1 MSQVSWLEAVSGRS
15 IRSPWGIYL
24 HVPYCA
30 SRCGYCDF
38 NTYTAAELGPGV
50 SQSSYA
56 HALIGE
62 LRLARSALPD
72 APPVDT
78 IFIGGGTPTL
88 LGAAA
93 LVRILE
99 TVGSEFGL
107 AASAEITTEANPDSI
122 DRQGLEVLRNAG
134 FTRISFG
141 VQSLAPQVL
150 DTLERTH
157 TPGRSLAA
165 LREARQAGFEHIS
178 ADLIYGT
185 PGESD
190 DDLALSVDG
199 VLETGIDHLSA
210 YALIVEPGT
219 RLARQVGRGDIPLP
233 DDDIAADR
241 YEMVDRLATR
251 AGMQWY
257 EVSNWARPEGECR
270 HNLGYWRGAD
280 WWGAGPGAHGHLG
293 SLRWWNLKHPAAYTA
308 RIDAGELPVDG
319 WEALTADDARLEDA
333 MLRIRVRDGLPCGQ
347 LTVDSMAG
355 LVDDGLVRITTQ
367 GNAVLTDRGRL
378 LADLVVRRLAFR

>member
-1 MSQVSWLEAVSGRS
+1 MSWLESVSGRL
-15 IRSPWGIYL
+15 IRSPWGLYL

-56 HALIGE
+56 DALIGE

-78 IFIGGGTPTL
+78 VFFGGGTPTL

-93 LVRILE
+93 LVRILA

-107 AASAEITTEANPDSI
+107 SASAEITTEANPDSI

-141 VQSLAPQVL
+141 VQSLAPHVL

-165 LREARQAGFEHIS
+165 LREARQAGFEHVS

-241 YEMVDRLATR
+241 YEIVDRLATR
-251 AGMQWY
+251 AGMEWY

-293 SLRWWNLKHPAAYTA
+293 GLRWWNLKHPAAYTA
-308 RIDAGELPVDG
+308 RIDTGELPVDG

-333 MLRIRVRDGLPCGQ
+333 MLRIRVRDGLPCEQ
-347 LTVDSMAG
+347 LTVDSVAG